1 MGQSPSMGLL
11 KLEGSAAATSA
22 LGAPCRRFHSCCSA
36 ELAITSC
43 SVRVLLLPLNTCIAV
58 CSEVCLDRISLSTGL
73 PIQGGTAAGPSALGS
88 PCKRFSSCCSA
99 ELAIASSSVQVLL
112 LPLKSCSQPCLI
124 NLQSGFN
131 HHAQDLPNACPMQRT
146 QQTRLLQ
153 RNPRERNEDYLRDA
167 ATTFPHEGS
176 FHARPKSS
184 DRAPSFPHRN

>member
-11 KLEGSAAATSA
+11 ELEGSAAATSV
-22 LGAPCRRFHSCCSA
+22 LGTPCMRFHSSCSA

-112 LPLKSCSQPCLI
+112 LPLNICSQPCLNQPSI
-124 NLQSGFN
+124 LYRVI
-131 HHAQDLPNACPMQRT
+131 HHAQDLSNACP
-146 QQTRLLQ
+146 
-153 RNPRERNEDYLRDA
+153 
-167 ATTFPHEGS
+167 
-176 FHARPKSS
+176 K
-184 DRAPSFPHRN
+184 